1 MVGPALNCFARG
13 CYRFRNTTCAES
25 ETDPNYV
32 QRDIVRIID
41 RKKDMINVSGF
52 KVYPNEVEEVVRM
65 HPGVLDVGAVGVPDA
80 LSGEAVKIVVVKRD
94 PALTAV
100 DLKTF
105 CRQYLTAYKIPRVVE
120 FSDELPKTILGK
132 VLRRAL
138 HEASI

>member
-1 MVGPALNCFARG
+1 MKAYWNRPEE
-13 CYRFRNTTCAES
+13 TTKVMTS
-25 ETDPNYV
+25 DGFLRTG
-32 QRDIVRIID
+32 DIATIDECGFVRIID

-94 PALTAV
+94 PALTAG
-100 DLKTF
+100 DLKAF
-105 CRQYLTAYKIPRVVE
+105 SRQYLAAYKIPRVVE